1 MMCSCDEVKVSR
13 IASSVL
19 HRPCDVGTW
28 WKIPKN
34 CFWRRLNDE
43 TSIFQK
49 LFTKTHQ
56 GLFRP
61 YTYIVFVQTPL
72 FVRHHLRHPDRK
84 TFSSGFNPF
93 LVFGYAIFFLEWY
106 FRQRSVLIPGD
117 TLGGVDCRYLG
128 HSTTFQIVYCT
139 PFVHTHPLSSVRDI
153 LRHRFSLVA
162 MENLNQIFSRKTENL
177 SAVIH
182 V

>member
-1 MMCSCDEVKVSR
+1 MLGHGERSPKTASEGDWMMKLVFS
-13 IASSVL
+13 
-19 HRPCDVGTW
+19 
-28 WKIPKN
+28 KN
-34 CFWRRLNDE
+34 CL
-43 TSIFQK
+43 QK
-49 LFTKTHQ
+49 HIKDFFVLTHIS
-56 GLFRP
+56 FSFKP
-61 YTYIVFVQTPL
+61 PL
-72 FVRHHLRHPDRK
+72 FARHHLRHPDRK